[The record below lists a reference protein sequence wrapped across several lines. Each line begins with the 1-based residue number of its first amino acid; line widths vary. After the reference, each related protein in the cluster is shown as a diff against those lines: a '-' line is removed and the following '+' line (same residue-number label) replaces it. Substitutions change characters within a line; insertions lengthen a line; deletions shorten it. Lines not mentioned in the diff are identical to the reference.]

1 MSYTKAGSNT
11 SRKVLEKHVDAGENL
26 RAQKT
31 KAMPRTL
38 TIVLMTNPSRGSTF
52 YFRARDGERF
62 DRCEDILTWTH
73 YDEIK
78 CENVSHFA
86 DAHASPVCKSEVE
99 VYPIRM
105 ITPSH
110 STS

>member
-1 MSYTKAGSNT
+1 
-11 SRKVLEKHVDAGENL
+11 LEKHVDAGENL

-38 TIVLMTNPSRGSTF
+38 TIVLMTNPSRGFTF
-52 YFRARDGERF
+52 YFRRKDGEYFDRTF
-62 DRCEDILTWTH
+62 DRCQDILTWTH

-86 DAHASPVCKSEVE
+86 DAHALPVRKGEVE
-99 VYPIRM
+99 VYPIGM
-105 ITPSH
+105 ISPSH
-110 STS
+110 STP

>member
-1 MSYTKAGSNT
+1 
-11 SRKVLEKHVDAGENL
+11 LEKHVDAGENL

-31 KAMPRTL
+31 EAMPRTL

-52 YFRARDGERF
+52 YFRRKDGEYFDRTF
-62 DRCEDILTWTH
+62 DRCRDILTWTH

-86 DAHASPVCKSEVE
+86 GVHTLWVSCTDANGNFGRAGEMVTVANCSKPFDLSG
-99 VYPIRM
+99 
-105 ITPSH
+105 
-110 STS
+110 

>member
-1 MSYTKAGSNT
+1 M
-11 SRKVLEKHVDAGENL
+11 LEKHVDAGENL

-31 KAMPRTL
+31 EAMPRTL

-52 YFRARDGERF
+52 YFRRKDGEYFGRTF
-62 DRCEDILTWTH
+62 DRCRDILTWTH

-86 DAHASPVCKSEVE
+86 DAHAPPVRKSEVE

-110 STS
+110 STA